1 MNAKFPLILV
11 LCGTIGLVSA
21 GCTFPSKGT
30 LYDRRSVGQ
39 SMTVEAGDIV
49 AVRDVQVS
57 GRSTIIGTGG
67 GGLVGGAAASGIGTG
82 GVGTAVA
89 SAAGAV
95 GGAIIGEATEEA
107 ATRKNAQELT
117 IKLGGGNTIAV
128 IQKIATDGAFA
139 VGEHVQVMQG
149 GMETIVR
156 RF

>member
-1 MNAKFPLILV
+1 MNAKPSLILV
-11 LCGTIGLVSA
+11 LCGAVGFGSV
-21 GCTFPSKGT
+21 GCTFPSRGT
-30 LYDRRSVGQ
+30 VYDRRTVGQ
-39 SMTVEAGDIV
+39 SMTIEAGDIV
-49 AVRDVQVS
+49 AVREVQIS

-67 GGLVGGAAASGIGTG
+67 GALVGGAAASGIGSG

-95 GGAIIGEATEEA
+95 GGAIVGEATEEV

-128 IQKIATDGAFA
+128 VQKVGNDGAFT

-149 GMETIVR
+149 SDTIVR

>member
-1 MNAKFPLILV
+1 MV
-11 LCGTIGLVSA
+11 GLCGVIWTSG
-21 GCTFPSKGT
+21 GCTFPSRGT

-39 SMTVEAGDIV
+39 TMSVEAGDIT
-49 AVRDVQVS
+49 AIRDVEIS

-82 GVGTAVA
+82 GVGTAIA

-95 GGAIIGEATEEA
+95 GGAIIGEATEEV
-107 ATRKNAQELT
+107 ATRKRAQELT
-117 IKLGGGNTIAV
+117 IKLGNGHTIAV
-128 IQKIATDGAFA
+128 VQKVGTDGAFT
-139 VGEHVQVMQG
+139 VGEHIQVMQ